1 MEPQGYGEWRRRW
14 EALKA
19 HLTGRMS
26 DPRVAEARRQQQAVT
41 GDRWSVKVNPRAFEW
56 QAAAACAERGLYGAA
71 AEWAI
76 RASSEYRTCR
86 IVHTEAPHA

>member
-41 GDRWSVKVNPRAFEW
+41 GDAHSRKVWIASTPDAMQRIKDS
-56 QAAAACAERGLYGAA
+56 CYAEQLL
-71 AEWAI
+71 AEAGMT
-76 RASSEYRTCR
+76 RE
-86 IVHTEAPHA
+86 VDHG

>member
-1 MEPQGYGEWRRRW
+1 MTPRDLWTQFLAALGYVP
-14 EALKA
+14 AA
-19 HLTGRMS
+19 

-41 GDRWSVKVNPRAFEW
+41 GWSVKVHPRAFEW

-76 RASSEYRTCR
+76 RASSEHRTCR
-86 IVHTEAPHA
+86 VEADA

>member
-1 MEPQGYGEWRRRW
+1 MTLRHLWTAFLAAIGYVQRP
-14 EALKA
+14 
-19 HLTGRMS
+19 
-26 DPRVAEARRQQQAVT
+26 DVAEAVQQQRAVT
-41 GDRWSVKVNPRAFEW
+41 GDTHSRRVVVDPRAFEW
-56 QAAAACAERGLYGAA
+56 NAAAACAERGLYGAA